1 MTYCVAVRLN
11 EGMVFLSDS
20 RTNAGMDQV
29 STFRKMS
36 VFERVGD
43 RLIVLMSAGNLAIT
57 QGVREVLDEATDAD
71 TLWTVEDMGDAAAL
85 VGRAVRRVHARD
97 GQAFADFGIE
107 FNCSFIIGGQI
118 RGEHCRLFNV
128 YAAGNFIE
136 AHSDCPYFQI
146 GEAKYGKP
154 ILDRVLGPDT
164 PIDDAT
170 KCLLVS
176 MDSTL
181 RSNISVGMPLDLLA
195 YRNGDLHASRFVSI
209 TEEDEYFAS
218 IRGRW
223 SHLLREAF
231 QALPAPD
238 WANMPTGRSRP
249 IYERSIR
256 SHDQ

>member
-1 MTYCVAVRLN
+1 MTYCVAVRLT

-29 STFRKMS
+29 STFRKMG
-36 VFERVGD
+36 VFERTGD

-57 QGVREVLDEATDAD
+57 QSVRELLNDASD
-71 TLWTVEDMGDAAAL
+71 NGTLWTVDSMAEAADV
-85 VGRAVRRVHARD
+85 VGRAVRRVHERD
-97 GQAFADFGIE
+97 GRAFKEFGIE
-107 FNCSFIIGGQI
+107 FTCGFILGGQI
-118 RGEHCRLFNV
+118 RGEPCRLFNV

-146 GEAKYGKP
+146 GESKYGKP
-154 ILDRVLGPDT
+154 ILDRVLGPNT

-181 RSNISVGMPLDLLA
+181 KSNISVGMPLDLLV
-195 YRNGDLHASRFVSI
+195 YRSGDLRTTCFVSI
-209 TEEDEYFAS
+209 TEDDEYFAS

-223 SHLLREAF
+223 SQLLREAF

-238 WANMPTGRSRP
+238 WANMPTEHSRV
-249 IYERSIR
+249 ILERSIR
-256 SHDQ
+256 NHDQ